1 MSRLIKGWSR
11 EDHRMLP
18 SQHEQFVAHL
28 RASHIHLFDQAEL
41 NEVLLSIY
49 IVIRRAVRDQADT
62 LTLTTN
68 EFIWSRDGIPIGH
81 FDTTLSEGWTTN
93 YAQEFKKLL
102 QRDAMIRNH
111 LQHIRTTP
119 EEQVYGILIDPSQVH
134 SAN

>member
-1 MSRLIKGWSR
+1 MRRLIKGWSR
-11 EDHRMLP
+11 EDHCMLP
-18 SQHEQFVAHL
+18 SQHEQFVAYL
-28 RASHIHLFDQAEL
+28 RASHVHVFDPAEL

-49 IVIRRAVRDQADT
+49 IIIRRAVRDQADT

-68 EFIWSRDGIPIGH
+68 AFIWSREGIPIGH
-81 FDTTLSEGWTTN
+81 FDTTLSGEWNTS

-111 LQHIRTTP
+111 LQRIQTTP
-119 EEQVYGILIDPSQVH
+119 EEYVYRILIDPSQEH